1 VLSLF
6 YRNPRLLTL
15 TICLVLVAGLS
26 AYHSMPR
33 LEDPELT
40 KRFGMVKTYL
50 PGASPERVETL
61 VTEKVE
67 NELEEIE
74 EIQTLTSTS
83 STGISLISVELADA
97 VMPDEVNEVW
107 SRVRDQISDAVPE
120 LPAGATEP
128 EFEDFEA
135 RAYAMILGLT
145 WKQDDEPSYAI
156 LRRMAEEL
164 ADELRALPGTEDVE
178 LYGDPDEEIVIEVDQ
193 VRLASMGLTVADV
206 SNQIRASDAK
216 ISAGQLRSSTDDLL
230 VEIDTELDS
239 LDRIRTI
246 PIRFGSGGDVVHL
259 GDIATIRKA
268 TAEPFDDLAIIEGR
282 PGIAVAV
289 YVSSSRRID
298 VWAATARSVADD
310 FAASLPRGVGL
321 TMLFDQSGYTAQRLS
336 QLMRNML
343 LGAAAVI
350 AVILVMMGWRSA
362 VLVGV
367 ALPLSVLMVFAVMQL
382 IGIPI
387 HQMSVTGLILALGL
401 LIDNAI
407 VIVDDVRRN
416 LHDGMP
422 SGPAITKSVRHLGV
436 PLLGSTLTTALA
448 FMPIALL
455 PGPAGEFVGTIS
467 IGVIIALF
475 SSLFLSLTVI
485 PGLAGLIHDRFRF
498 ADDPETGSWFSRGYR
513 NTRMT
518 RAYRRSLTFIFA
530 RPILGVGLAVV
541 LPLLGFW
548 AGTTLKEQFF
558 PAADRDQFHL
568 EVELP
573 AQASLEQ
580 TKAAVHQVRQSMLE
594 HPEVTGVHWFLGRSA
609 PTFYYNVVKFKDGSP
624 RYAQAIV
631 QLSSEDRCRETI
643 RELQDQLDDEFPGL
657 RVLVRQLEQGPPFE
671 APIEVLVYGPDL
683 DKLRDLGNQVRAEL
697 SRIPDVVH
705 SRAGL
710 TEALPKLG
718 FAVDEEEARL
728 SQLNNAEVARQLN
741 ATLEGAVGGSLL
753 EATEELPV
761 RVRLSNV
768 ERGQLERIRSLDL
781 LPQQS
786 GNGESAQFVPI
797 TALGDVELQSEVAAI
812 TRKNSRRVNTVQA
825 FITAGVLPADVLSQL
840 RPKLE
845 SGDIEL
851 PPGYWYSFGGEAEQ
865 RDEAI
870 AALLGPIGV
879 LMVLM
884 VATLVL
890 SFGSFRLGAVILS
903 VAALAAG
910 PGLLALWVF
919 GFPFGFMAIVG
930 TMGLVGVAINDSIV
944 VLAALEESH
953 MARERS
959 LTAITDVVLT
969 ATRHVLATTVTTIAG
984 FIPLLLSGGRFWP
997 PLAIAIAGGV
1007 SGSTLLALY
1016 FVPSM
1021 YLLVKRRKE
1030 PELDSGREFHAIL
1043 DEIDEPY
1050 AEPAGLG
1057 SRVR

>member
-1 VLSLF
+1 MQSLF

-26 AYHSMPR
+26 AYNTMPR

-50 PGASPERVETL
+50 PGATPERVETL

-67 NELEEIE
+67 NELDEIE
-74 EIQTLTSTS
+74 QIQTLTSTS
-83 STGISLISVELADA
+83 STGISIIQIELADA
-97 VMPDEVNEVW
+97 VMADEVNEVW

-135 RAYAMILGLT
+135 RAFAMILGLT
-145 WKQDDEPSYAI
+145 WEQEDAPSYAI

-164 ADELRALPGTEDVE
+164 ADELRAIPGTEDVE
-178 LYGDPDEEIVIEVDQ
+178 LFGDPDEEIVVEVDHA
-193 VRLASMGLTVADV
+193 RLASMGLSVTDV
-206 SNQIRASDAK
+206 SQQIRDSDAK
-216 ISAGQLRSSTDDLL
+216 ISAGQLRSATDDLL
-230 VEIDTELDS
+230 VEVDTELDS
-239 LDRIRTI
+239 LDRIRSI
-246 PIRFGSGGDVVHL
+246 PIRFGESGGDIVHL
-259 GDIATIRKA
+259 GDIAEIRKA
-268 TAEPFDDLAIIEGR
+268 TAEPFDDLAIINGR
-282 PGIAVAV
+282 PGISVSA

-298 VWAATARSVADD
+298 AWAAAAQATVADFSD
-310 FAASLPRGVGL
+310 ALPRGVRVL
-321 TMLFDQSGYTAQRLS
+321 TLFDQSRYTSQRLD

-350 AVILVMMGWRSA
+350 LVILVMMGWRSA
-362 VLVGV
+362 ILVAT
-367 ALPLSVLMVFAVMQL
+367 ALPLSVLMVFAVMQFM
-382 IGIPI
+382 GIPI

-422 SGPAITKSVRHLGV
+422 SGPAIVKSVRHLSV
-436 PLLGSTLTTALA
+436 PLFGSTLTTALA

-485 PGLAGLIHDRFRF
+485 PALAGLIHDRFQF

-513 NTRMT
+513 SARMT
-518 RAYRRSLTFIFA
+518 RVYRTSLDVVFS
-530 RPILGVGLAVV
+530 RPWLGITLSVA
-541 LPLLGFW
+541 LPVAGFW

-580 TKAAVHQVRQSMLE
+580 TRAAVLEVRDRVLE
-594 HPEVTGVHWFLGRSA
+594 HPEVAGIHWFLGRSA

-631 QLSSEDRCRETI
+631 QLKSDRRCRETI
-643 RELQDQLDDEFPGL
+643 RALQDQLDVEFPDL

-683 DKLRDLGNQVRAEL
+683 DKLRELGNEIRAEM

-718 FAVDEEEARL
+718 LAVDEEEGRL
-728 SQLNNAEVARQLN
+728 SRLNNAEVARQLN

-761 RVRLSNV
+761 RVRLSNS
-768 ERGQLERIRSLDL
+768 ERGRLDRIRSLDL
-781 LPQQS
+781 LPGQAMAGQP
-786 GNGESAQFVPI
+786 NQFVPL
-797 TALGDVELQSEVAAI
+797 TALAEVELKSEVAAI
-812 TRKNSRRVNTVQA
+812 TRKNTRRVNTVQG

-845 SGDIEL
+845 SGEIAL
-851 PPGYWYSFGGEAEQ
+851 PPGYSYSFGGEAEQ

-870 AALLGPIGV
+870 TNLLGPVGV

-890 SFGSFRLGAVILS
+890 SFGSFRLGAVILA

-910 PGLLALWVF
+910 PGLLALWAF

-930 TMGLVGVAINDSIV
+930 TMGLIGVAINDSIV
-944 VLAALEESH
+944 VLAALEEDD
-953 MARERS
+953 MAREGSRV
-959 LTAITDVVLT
+959 AIGDVVLT

-984 FIPLLLSGGRFWP
+984 FIPLLVSGGRFWP

-1021 YLLVKRRKE
+1021 YVFIKRGKQKTAGQRKFKAMLE
-1030 PELDSGREFHAIL
+1030 QEV
-1043 DEIDEPY
+1043 DETTPQ
-1050 AEPAGLG
+1050 PAALG
-1057 SRVR
+1057 GVG